1 VFDTVTN
8 TDGGTLLDVAHYI
21 LTLRDLSREEQ
32 GQFGPSI
39 CWKFAVAD
47 VASPQQNR
55 IADDGE
61 EYQFWAWTSTKLSPR
76 AKARPYAEALL
87 GRQLAEGEKLNP
99 AELIGRSMKAM
110 IVHETGEDGKVRAK
124 ISQEVKP
131 TPFGQAAPAA
141 AKPAANGAAKG
152 DLDIDI
158 LQTWGR
164 TIRKAEVLGVPDVAR
179 YKAIDPQILGDT
191 ELLGHLD
198 ALNAAI
204 AAA

>member
-131 TPFGQAAPAA
+131 TPFGQAA
-141 AKPAANGAAKG
+141 AKPAPNGTSKANGADAPIK
-152 DLDIDI
+152 D
-158 LQTWGR
+158 TWAR
-164 TIRKAEVLGVPDVAR
+164 TVRKAEVLGVPDVAR
-179 YKAIDPQILGDT
+179 YKAIDPELLGDA
-191 ELLGHLD
+191 ELVGHLD